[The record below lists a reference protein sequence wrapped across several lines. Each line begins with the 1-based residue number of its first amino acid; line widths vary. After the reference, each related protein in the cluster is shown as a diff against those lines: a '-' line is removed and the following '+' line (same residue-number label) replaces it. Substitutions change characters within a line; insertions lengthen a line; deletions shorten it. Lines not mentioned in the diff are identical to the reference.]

1 MCSIFILRMDK
12 EAAIK
17 HINNNF
23 KGPIDVTCR
32 EGDQFAGN
40 FVGDGNDGH
49 FSVFEISTPQSMK
62 ILAHLKKIGIKYA
75 EVPNGLVRGIDG
87 FIKSLVSVSDRPKLL
102 SHIRNNVRDVA
113 AAINLGVDGVNIL
126 TNVDPERIR
135 AAGYSSMDE
144 YMNTLQQVVQTAQE
158 KGLQTRVSVEHSW
171 NGFFDQALQVFEFA
185 DNLGVDRIGLADTL
199 GIANRFD
206 VEDRVSQVKQRIKK
220 ADIEV
225 HFHNDGSQGVSNAI
239 EALIHGA
246 NYVDTTL
253 AGIGERTGITSLSGL
268 LTGLYILDPNL
279 GKKFNLEFITSAEQ
293 DMMDM
298 IGLTVPHNLIT
309 SKNAF
314 AHKAGIH
321 TNGVATHSQ
330 GLGLY
335 QPLPAETVGNVSRII
350 TGSRISGKTTS
361 DMIRAVIPN
370 ALVQ

>member
-1 MCSIFILRMDK
+1 MCSIFIPHMYK
-12 EAAIK
+12 EVAIEN
-17 HINNNF
+17 INNNF
-23 KGPIDVTCR
+23 KGPIDVTYR
-32 EGDQFAGN
+32 EGEQFAGPYDEKSGQFN
-40 FVGDGNDGH
+40 
-49 FSVFEISTPQSMK
+49 VFEISISQAK
-62 ILAHLKKIGIKYA
+62 RILNHLNEIGIEYA
-75 EVPNGLVRGIDG
+75 EVPNGLVRGIDD
-87 FIKSLVSVSDRPKLL
+87 FIKSLISIPDRPKLL
-102 SHIRNNVRDVA
+102 SHIRNNVKDVA
-113 AAINLGVDGVNIL
+113 AAIDLGVDGVNIL
-126 TNVDPERIR
+126 TNVDPERIS

-144 YMNTLQQVVQTAQE
+144 YMNTLQHVVQTAQ
-158 KGLQTRVSVEHSW
+158 KNGLQTRVSVEHSW

-206 VEDRVSQVKQRIKK
+206 VEDRVSQAKQRIKK

-253 AGIGERTGITSLSGL
+253 AGIGERNGITSISGL

-279 GKKFNLEFITSAEQ
+279 VKKFNLEFLTSAEQ
-293 DMMDM
+293 DMMK
-298 IGLTVPHNLIT
+298 IIKLPVPHNLIT
-309 SKNAF
+309 ADNAF

-321 TNGVATHSQ
+321 TNGIATHPK

-335 QPLPAETVGNVSRII
+335 QPFPAEEVGNVSHII
-350 TGSRISGKTTS
+350 TGSRISGKATPIA
-361 DMIRAVIPN
+361 IRAVIPN